1 MGTLGEAKLLGG
13 IGSILMLIPPINIIG
28 FILVLVA
35 TKYISDAIGDKSV
48 FDNMLYAVI
57 TGIVGTIAGIAVF
70 LSGFFAGMFTFGGGA
85 LLGIAGLAIVWI
97 FLVISSLFIRRAY
110 GTMATRLD
118 SGSFGTAGTLYFIGA
133 ILTIVL
139 VGLLVL
145 AIAFIFQIVAFFSIK
160 ENLQPVG
167 ARPSPAPPGTPSV
180 GVKFCSYCG
189 AQAATSA
196 AFCPKCGAKL
206 SA

>member
-1 MGTLGEAKLLGG
+1 MGTLGEAKTLGG

-35 TKYISDAIGDKSV
+35 TKYVSDAIGDKSV

-57 TGIVGTIAGIAVF
+57 TGIAGTIAGLVI
-70 LSGFFAGMFTFGGGA
+70 FFYGLFVGIFTFGGGA
-85 LLGIAGLAIVWI
+85 LVGLAGLAIVWI
-97 FLVISSLFIRRAY
+97 CFVISSLFIRRAY

-118 SGSFGTAGTLYFIGA
+118 SGSFGTAGTLYFVGA
-133 ILTIVL
+133 LLTIVL
-139 VGLLVL
+139 VGLIVL
-145 AIAFIFQIVAFFSIK
+145 AVAFIFQIIAFFSIK
-160 ENLQPVG
+160 DGVQPLGSQSPPVSPG
-167 ARPSPAPPGTPSV
+167 APIG

-189 AQAATSA
+189 TQTTSTA

-206 SA
+206 PA

>member
-1 MGTLGEAKLLGG
+1 MGTLGEAKILGG
-13 IGSILMLIPPINIIG
+13 VGSILMLIPAINIVG

-35 TKYISDAIGDKSV
+35 TNNISDIIGDRSV

-70 LSGFFAGMFTFGGGA
+70 LSGLFIGIFTFGGGA
-85 LLGIAGLAIVWI
+85 LLGFAGLAIVWI
-97 FLVISSLFIRRAY
+97 CFVISSLFIRRAY

-118 SGSFGTAGTLYFIGA
+118 SGSFGTAGTLYFVGA
-133 ILTIVL
+133 LLTIVL
-139 VGLLVL
+139 VGLIVL

-160 ENLQPVG
+160 ESIQPIG
-167 ARPSPAPPGTPSV
+167 AQPPAASSGAPTA

-189 AQAATSA
+189 TQTTSSA

-206 SA
+206 PA